1 MTIVRSRNLGSL
13 KPTATLLLAALLY
26 STMSNGYFRLS
37 AGDKVKHSALLVV
50 SLEHFDLSL
59 C

>member
-13 KPTATLLLAALLY
+13 KPTLLLALLY